1 MSPRLP
7 LVVILGATGSGKTKL
22 SLELAKLFSG
32 EIIGA
37 DSMQVYKSLDIITA
51 KATKEEQ
58 SAAPHHLI
66 DILNPNET
74 FTVVEY
80 KKRALGIIE
89 TLLKNRKL
97 PIVVGGTNYY
107 IESLLWKILI
117 DDSEYSKIPGLLP
130 NNDHELPSEE
140 LHKKLKSLDPVM
152 AKRLHPN
159 NKRKILRSLEILY
172 KRGKKHSEFLEEQQA
187 SRDGSKS
194 GGGLRFS
201 NSVVLWLQCDQEIL
215 DKRLDDRVDDMLKQ
229 GLVNELLEFHKIYNE
244 KRLISNEEADYTK
257 GIFQSIGFKEF
268 HPFLILNENE
278 KNSEEG
284 QKKLKEGIE
293 QLKMAT
299 RRYAR
304 KQKRWILNRFLGRQD
319 RQVPPI
325 YGLDTSDVSQWEDK
339 VSKKAEQ
346 IVRSFINNTRCCYE
360 SLPKQK
366 VDSNPNSED
375 ITFTCEICDR
385 VFVGQFQWTVHLK
398 SNKHKKMLESKHK
411 KEKKKSYEIMNKEQ
425 NYSFVFLINLF

>member
-1 MSPRLP
+1 MMSTRLP
-7 LVVILGATGSGKTKL
+7 LVIILGATGSGKTKL
-22 SLELAKLFSG
+22 SLELAKLFCG

-37 DSMQVYKSLDIITA
+37 DSMQIYKGLDIITA

-66 DILNPNET
+66 DVLHPHEM
-74 FTVVEY
+74 FTVLEY

-89 TLLKNRKL
+89 TLLMNKKL

-140 LHKKLKSLDPVM
+140 LHTKLKSLDPVM

-172 KRGKKHSEFLEEQQA
+172 KRGKKHSDFLEEQQT
-187 SRDGSKS
+187 SKDGSKS
-194 GGGLRFS
+194 GGGLRYS

-229 GLVNELLEFHKIYNE
+229 GLLTELLEFHKIYNE
-244 KRLISNEEADYTK
+244 KRLIANEGADYTK
-257 GIFQSIGFKEF
+257 GVFQSIGFKEF
-268 HPFLILNENE
+268 HSYLILNEHE
-278 KNSEEG
+278 KTSEEG
-284 QKKLKEGIE
+284 QRKLKEGIE
-293 QLKMAT
+293 QLKTVT

-304 KQKRWILNRFLGRQD
+304 KQKRWIVNRFLGRQD

-339 VSKKAEQ
+339 VSKKAEE
-346 IVRSFINNTRCCYE
+346 IVRTFINNTSCSYE
-360 SLPKQK
+360 PLPKQK
-366 VDSNPNSED
+366 VDSNPNSD
-375 ITFTCEICDR
+375 DTTFTCEICER
-385 VFVGQFQWTVHLK
+385 VFVGQFQWTIHLK
-398 SNKHKKMLESKHK
+398 SKKHKKVLESKRK
-411 KEKKKSYEIMNKEQ
+411 KDKYYKVMNKEQ
-425 NYSFVFLINLF
+425 K